1 MFLSDSIT
9 SKYDKC
15 NECSNRRLE
24 CEDGMYR
31 IQDFVADYIQYR
43 IHIHGNRK
51 VQNLVNPCR
60 QGCENGLIRSVA
72 LIFEEKHK
80 EELQKMVEILCENES
95 FSCSQYIE
103 IMEQFVCIHN
113 ESPSQ
118 MSYGRLIALI
128 AFAGLI
134 ATRLIDMKYFA
145 EVSMVMSYTSKFLH
159 KRIALTWPY
168 HKRSWVRLHY
178 VSKFFDLARTIIKLN
193 KTEKAESKVEKNEW
207 RSAVSGLAVF
217 GVVSIVFLK
226 KFALYVCFVCLGN
239 RWRKGQE
246 AETLLLCAT
255 ILV

>member
-168 HKRSWVRLHY
+168 HKRSW
-178 VSKFFDLARTIIKLN
+178 SKFFDLARTIIKLN

-217 GVVSIVFLK
+217 GVVSIVVF
-226 KFALYVCFVCLGN
+226 
-239 RWRKGQE
+239 
-246 AETLLLCAT
+246 TLFRFMLRT
-255 ILV
+255 R